1 MSTPRVLIL
10 GGHGKV
16 SLFLQP
22 LLLAKKWSVTS
33 VVRNPAHEV
42 EILALGKD
50 KPGKIEVLVDSLDDV
65 KEVSDAQRVLEK
77 VKPDIVV
84 WSAGA
89 GGKGGPE
96 RTKAV
101 DMIAAKCYI
110 SASLAMPGVKKFLM
124 VSYHASRKGYPPW
137 WTEED
142 RKAADNINQNVL
154 PHYFQAKVEADEHL
168 EALAKKRRDGGDQ
181 EFQAIN
187 LRPGTLTDRPGT
199 GKVTL
204 GKTSITGSKYYKF
217 PRFFIPPVFADESPP
232 KLSDVPREDVAK
244 VAAALLDR
252 NDTRGWFDLLEG
264 DVPIEEAIDSLVK
277 SGHNGLEGE
286 DMQRIWA
293 RDTSL

>member
-65 KEVSDAQRVLEK
+65 KEVSDAQRVLDK

-101 DMIAAKCYI
+101 DMVAAKCYI

-204 GKTSITGSKYYKF
+204 GKTSITGN
-217 PRFFIPPVFADESPP
+217 
-232 KLSDVPREDVAK
+232 VPREDVAK

>member
-1 MSTPRVLIL
+1 MSAPRVLIL

-22 LLLAKKWSVTS
+22 LLLAKKWHVTS
-33 VVRNPAHEV
+33 VVRNPAYEA

-50 KPGKIEVLVDSLDDV
+50 KPGKIDVLVDSLDDV
-65 KEVSDAQRVLEK
+65 KEVSDAKRVLEK

-89 GGKGGPE
+89 GGKGGPA
-96 RTKAV
+96 RTKAI
-101 DMIAAKCYI
+101 DMVAAKCYI
-110 SASLAMPGVKKFLM
+110 SASLAMPSVKKFLM
-124 VSYHASRKGYPPW
+124 VSYHASRRGYPPW
-137 WTEED
+137 WTDED
-142 RKAADNINQNVL
+142 RKAADNTNQNIL
-154 PHYFQAKVEADEHL
+154 PAYYQAKVEADEHL
-168 EALAKKRRDGGDQ
+168 EALAKKRFDSGDQ

-187 LRPGTLTDRPGT
+187 LRPGTLTDKPGT

-204 GKTSITGSKYYKF
+204 GKTHVGGG
-217 PRFFIPPVFADESPP
+217 
-232 KLSDVPREDVAK
+232 VPREDVAR

-293 RDTSL
+293 RET